1 MSMTGITSLDH
12 APQVAAEWLN
22 ELSGALF
29 WSDKGRAYVLLRA
42 TLHALR
48 DLLPANEAAD
58 LAAQLPVLLR
68 GIYCEGWR
76 PSATP
81 VRQRSKADLLA
92 RVEAAFAGDPPD
104 DVESCVG
111 AVFDLLRRHVSEGE
125 IDHVRHAL
133 RRPIR
138 EIWD

>member
-1 MSMTGITSLDH
+1 MSFTGITSLDH

-22 ELSGALF
+22 ELSDDLF

-48 DLLPANEAAD
+48 DFMTADEAAD
-58 LAAQLPVLLR
+58 LAAQLPVLMR

-81 VRQRSKADLLA
+81 VKRRSKADLLE
-92 RVEAAFAGDPPD
+92 RVSAAFAGDPPD
-104 DVESCVG
+104 DVENCIG
-111 AVFDLLRRHVSEGE
+111 AVFDLLQRRISKGE
-125 IDHVRHAL
+125 IEHVRHSL
-133 RRPIR
+133 RRPIQ
-138 EIWD
+138 EIWA